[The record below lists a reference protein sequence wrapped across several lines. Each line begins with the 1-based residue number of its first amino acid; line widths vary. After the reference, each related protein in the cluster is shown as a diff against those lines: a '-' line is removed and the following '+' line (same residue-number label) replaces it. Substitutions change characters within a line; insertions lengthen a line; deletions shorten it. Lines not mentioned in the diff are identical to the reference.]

1 MNTIANVSAITA
13 QDVADFI
20 RLDEVDTDNMNFLN
34 NAIVV
39 AKAFIESWTG
49 QDDLDQFSDFIIV
62 VLVLCQDMY
71 DNRAL
76 VIDSD
81 NLNWI
86 VESILGLHQV
96 NLL

>member
-39 AKAFIESWTG
+39 AKSFIKSWTG

>member
-39 AKAFIESWTG
+39 AKSFIKSWTG

-71 DNRAL
+71 DNRTL